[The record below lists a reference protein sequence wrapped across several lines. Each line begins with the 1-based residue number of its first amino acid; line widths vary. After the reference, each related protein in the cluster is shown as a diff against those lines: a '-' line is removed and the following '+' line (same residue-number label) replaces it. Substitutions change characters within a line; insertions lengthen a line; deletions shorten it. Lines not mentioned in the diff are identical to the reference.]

1 MTIQDI
7 FQAVLEFDEAKV
19 KELTQAELEQK
30 TDIQEVLNEGLIKAM
45 DEVGQRFSDGILFV
59 PEMLMAAQA
68 MKGGLEVL
76 KPHLTGDASPSRGTI
91 VIGTT
96 KGDLHDIGKNLVT
109 MMMEGSG
116 LQVIDL
122 GVDVDS
128 EKFIKAAQEN
138 NADIVAISALLTTT
152 MPSMADTIAAIK
164 NAQINMKTMIGGAP
178 VTAEFAE
185 KIGADGYSDDAP
197 SAVKLA
203 RKLLSA

>member
-1 MTIQDI
+1 MAIQDI
-7 FQAVLEFDEAKV
+7 FEAVLAFDEAKV
-19 KELTQAELEQK
+19 KELTQVELDQK
-30 TDIQEVLNEGLIKAM
+30 TNIQEVLNEGLIKAM

-76 KPHLTGDASPSRGTI
+76 KPHLTGDTSPSRGTI

-109 MMMEGSG
+109 MMMEGAG
-116 LQVIDL
+116 FQVIDL
-122 GVDVDS
+122 GVEVDS
-128 EKFIKAAQEN
+128 EKFIKAAREN

-152 MPSMADTIAAIK
+152 MPSMADTITAIK
-164 NAQINMKTMIGGAP
+164 NAQINVKTMVGGAP
-178 VTAEFAE
+178 VTEEFAK
-185 KIGADGYSDDAP
+185 KIGADGYGDDAP

-203 RKLLSA
+203 RKLLNA